1 MRIENA
7 HGNVTL
13 PVINCRELGN
23 LYVQRCKTN
32 YTKEQIEE
40 IYWLTDFYGMTTT
53 VAIHF
58 CNNCHFCGDKL
69 PVFGSE
75 FCCNSHIFEFMLRL
89 NIRDCAW
96 GKSCKFCLKNN
107 NKKAEKNEEEEE
119 EEEENA
125 FTEFYY

>member
-1 MRIENA
+1 MTTNQEIEEKKIDNEEKDNKIENK
-7 HGNVTL
+7 
-13 PVINCRELGN
+13 ELIYFN
-23 LYVQRCKTN
+23 KHYKTN
-32 YTKEQIEE
+32 YTKDQIEQIH
-40 IYWLTDFYGMTTT
+40 WLSDFYGMTTT

-107 NKKAEKNEEEEE
+107 NKKAKKNDEEEEE
-119 EEEENA
+119 EEE
-125 FTEFYY
+125 